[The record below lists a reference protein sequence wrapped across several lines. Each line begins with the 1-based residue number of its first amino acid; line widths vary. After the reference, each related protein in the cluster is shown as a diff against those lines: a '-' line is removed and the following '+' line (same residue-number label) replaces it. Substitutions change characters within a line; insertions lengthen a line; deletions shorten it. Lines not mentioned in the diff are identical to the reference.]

1 MSYIEVKNCYKTYKI
16 GQNIIKANDDINFTI
31 EKNEFVVILGSSGAG
46 KSTMLNLLGG
56 MDRLDSGSI
65 QIDNIDISKYN
76 DKQLIEYRRNDVGF
90 VFQFYNLISNLTA
103 KENVELACELVKN
116 PLNPIEVL
124 NEVGLSNRIN
134 NFPTQL
140 SGGEAQRV
148 AIARAIAKNPK
159 ILLCDEP
166 TGALDFQTGKQIL
179 KLLRNLSKK
188 STVIVVTHNYEIS
201 KIADKVIKFSD
212 GKIKEIS
219 INQNIMKVDDLEW

>member
-1 MSYIEVKNCYKTYKI
+1 MSYIKVKNCYKTYKI